1 MFEESWLKTNNN
13 HNHKNNINDIKDLSL
28 KDLVGS
34 SPIKDSKLA
43 QVYSN
48 YKFKVN

>member
-1 MFEESWLKTNNN
+1 MFEESWLKTN
-13 HNHKNNINDIKDLSL
+13 KNNKDIKDLSL
-28 KDLVGS
+28 KDLVGY
-34 SPIKDSKLA
+34 SPIKDYKLA